1 MTMTASLP
9 SHTRGWTIDNLFE
22 TPDDGNRY
30 ELADGSLLVTPP
42 PNVAHIRGNACLHD
56 ILSRACP
63 PGLHVLSF
71 GGGIDL
77 GQRKTCYIP
86 DTLVTT
92 ETALGRDDQ
101 VFAAAD
107 IALVVE
113 VLSPSNARVDLIL
126 KRHDYGAAGIPQYW
140 IVDTQR
146 RTLTVLSD
154 PYADGYQSESTVK
167 AGELW
172 TATEP
177 FTVTLDPAGFT

>member
-9 SHTRGWTIDNLFE
+9 SHARGWTIDDLFE

-42 PNVAHIRGNACLHD
+42 PNLSHARGNIRLD
-56 ILSRACP
+56 RILSRACP
-63 PGLHVLSF
+63 SRLVVASVGA
-71 GGGIDL
+71 GIDL

-92 ETALGRDDQ
+92 EAALSGDDQ
-101 VFAAAD
+101 VLTTAD
-107 IALVVE
+107 VSLVVE

-140 IVDTQR
+140 IVDLQR
-146 RTLTVLSD
+146 RALTVLSG
-154 PYADGYQSESTVK
+154 PFADGYRQESTVK
-167 AGELW
+167 AGEQW
-172 TATEP
+172 TTNEP
-177 FTVTLDPAGFT
+177 FPVTLDPAEFT

>member
-9 SHTRGWTIDNLFE
+9 SHTRGWTIDDLFE

-42 PNVAHIRGNACLHD
+42 LNVSHGRGNIRLD
-56 ILSRACP
+56 RILSRACP
-63 PGLHVLSF
+63 SGLVVASVGL
-71 GGGIDL
+71 GIDL

-92 ETALGRDDQ
+92 EAALGRDDQ

-107 IALVVE
+107 VSLVVE

-140 IVDTQR
+140 IVDIQR

-154 PYADGYQSESTVK
+154 PYPDGYQLESTVK
-167 AGELW
+167 AGEQW

-177 FTVTLDPAGFT
+177 FTVTLDPAAFT